1 MGFVH
6 RQIIKYALFILT
18 AMSST
23 EVCSGTEVKL
33 YVFSG
38 RVMSK
43 DTREPLPGAT
53 IIVKELN
60 RGFTSDPNGNFRI
73 ELEKGSYTFLVRFIG
88 YVTAEFKHN
97 LVADA
102 DTYFALEPDV
112 TLLDQVVVTYNVDRP
127 SERVNRSEV
136 SVERISMQEA
146 KQLPAIFG
154 EVDIIKVFQLKPGV
168 KSGPEG
174 TAGFYVRGGSNDQN
188 LILVDRAPVYNPSH
202 LFGFFSVFSAE
213 AVNDVTL
220 YKAGFPAKYGGRLS
234 SVLDVKIAEANTDS
248 LSINGGVGLIS
259 SRLNLNIPI
268 IKNKLSVMLTGR
280 RTYVDA
286 ITEGLNRVN
295 RNREGFNPIPRYY
308 FYDFNGNIQ
317 YQIND
322 KNKLSLSSYYGNDF
336 VDFSL
341 ANFSTRFNWGN
352 RSTTLKL
359 KTRLSDRLNA
369 ENAVYYSAYTY
380 GISTLLAGSNLSLG
394 SSINDLGFLSDWNY
408 LPVNKRLKLNWG
420 MNFIHHDFSIGDFGI
435 NTGLTNLEQGNLKN
449 AQELGIYGTVD
460 YELTDKLNMQAGLRN
475 SGFLSEGVYYNGIEP
490 RIMLNQK
497 VSNKSSIKLSYA
509 RMYQYLHLVTTSSA
523 ALPTDIWH
531 PSTSKVAPQFSDQL
545 AIGSH
550 NALFDGKYFL
560 SVEAYY
566 KWIGNAIEFKDGAQ
580 LFGNPNLENEFVFG
594 KGWAYGIET
603 YLEKKIGKTKGWIG
617 YTLSWSFRQFKEI
630 NNGNPFFPR
639 FDQRH
644 DVSIVIM
651 HELSKR
657 WSLSGTWVYGTGN
670 FASIASGR
678 MAFQNILP
686 SQIDAIPDYAGRNDF
701 QMPATHRMDL
711 GAVYKLKQKR
721 GEGDLTISV
730 YNAYSRRNPFF
741 VRYEEIENDQEQ
753 TIGFRPTLVSLFP
766 ILPSVTYN
774 FRF

>member
-1 MGFVH
+1 MYKLFLIVIITIKFLNISYAQYGKINTVSGQIKDKVTKEVLPGVTIVVKEINKGCVSDTMGNFEIRLEKGRYTFVVS
-6 RQIIKYALFILT
+6 YLSYT
-18 AMSST
+18 ST
-23 EVCSGTEVKL
+23 EVTHDVIADL
-33 YVFSG
+33 TLNF
-38 RVMSK
+38 
-43 DTREPLPGAT
+43 DL
-53 IIVKELN
+53 EL
-60 RGFTSDPNGNFRI
+60 
-73 ELEKGSYTFLVRFIG
+73 
-88 YVTAEFKHN
+88 
-97 LVADA
+97 
-102 DTYFALEPDV
+102 DV
-112 TLLDQVVVTYNVDRP
+112 TLLKEVVISYDAEKP

-136 SVERISMQEA
+136 SVERISMKEA
-146 KQLPAIFG
+146 KLLPAILG

-188 LILVDRAPVYNPSH
+188 LILVDHAPVYNPSH
-202 LFGFFSVFSAE
+202 LSGVFSVFSAE

-220 YKAGFPAKYGGRLS
+220 YKAGFPAQYGGRLS

-248 LSINGGVGLIS
+248 ISIQGGIGLIS
-259 SRLNLNIPI
+259 SRLSLNLPI
-268 IKNKLSVMLTGR
+268 VKNKLSVMLTGR

-286 ITEGLNRVN
+286 ITEGLNRIN
-295 RNREGFNPIPRYY
+295 RNREGYNPIPRYY

-341 ANFSTRFNWGN
+341 ENFSTRFNWGN

-359 KTRLSDRLNA
+359 KTKFNNRLSS
-369 ENAVYYSAYTY
+369 ENAVYHSAYSY
-380 GISTLLAGSNLSLG
+380 GINTVLFGSNLSLG
-394 SSINDLGFLSDWNY
+394 SSIRDLGIVSNWNY
-408 LPVNKRLKLNWG
+408 FPVSNRFKLNWG
-420 MNFIHHDFSIGDFGI
+420 VNIINHDFSIGDFGI
-435 NTGLTNLEQGNLKN
+435 NTGLTNLEQTNMKY
-449 AQELGIYGTVD
+449 AQELGIYGTID
-460 YELTDKLNMQAGLRN
+460 FELTKKLKIQAGLRN
-475 SGFLSEGVYYNGIEP
+475 SGFLTDGIYYNGVEP

-497 VSNKSSIKLSYA
+497 ISDKSSIKVSYA

-523 ALPTDIWH
+523 SLPTDIWH

-550 NALFDGKYFL
+550 YSLFNDKYFL
-560 SVEAYY
+560 SIEAYY

-580 LFGNPNLENEFVFG
+580 IFGNPNVENEFVFG
-594 KGWAYGIET
+594 RGWAYGFET
-603 YLEKKIGKTKGWIG
+603 YVEKKIGKTRGWIG
-617 YTLSWSFRQFKEI
+617 YTLSWSFREFKEI
-630 NNGNPFFPR
+630 NNGIPFFPR
-639 FDQRH
+639 FDRRH

-651 HELSKR
+651 HELNKR
-657 WSLSGTWVYGTGN
+657 WSLSGSWVYGTGN

-686 SQIDAIPDYAGRNDF
+686 SQIDAIPDYSGRNDF
-701 QMPATHRMDL
+701 QMPANHRLDL
-711 GAVYKLKQKR
+711 GAVFKLKSKR
-721 GEGDLTISV
+721 GEADLTFSL

-753 TIGFRPTLVSLFP
+753 TVGFRPRLVSLIP

-774 FRF
+774 FKF

>member
-1 MGFVH
+1 MYKLFLIVIITIKFLNISYAQYGKINTVSGQIKDKVTKEVLPGVTIVVKEINKGCVSDTMGNFEIRLEKGRYTFVVS
-6 RQIIKYALFILT
+6 YLSYT
-18 AMSST
+18 ST
-23 EVCSGTEVKL
+23 EVTHDVIADL
-33 YVFSG
+33 TLNF
-38 RVMSK
+38 
-43 DTREPLPGAT
+43 DL
-53 IIVKELN
+53 EL
-60 RGFTSDPNGNFRI
+60 
-73 ELEKGSYTFLVRFIG
+73 
-88 YVTAEFKHN
+88 
-97 LVADA
+97 
-102 DTYFALEPDV
+102 DV
-112 TLLDQVVVTYNVDRP
+112 TLLKEVVISYDAEKP

-136 SVERISMQEA
+136 SVERISMKEA
-146 KQLPAIFG
+146 KLLPAILG

-188 LILVDRAPVYNPSH
+188 LILVDHAPVYNPSH
-202 LFGFFSVFSAE
+202 LSGVFSVFSAE

-220 YKAGFPAKYGGRLS
+220 YKAGFPAQYGGRLS

-248 LSINGGVGLIS
+248 ISIQGGIGLIS
-259 SRLNLNIPI
+259 SRLSLNLPI
-268 IKNKLSVMLTGR
+268 VKNKLSVMLTGR

-286 ITEGLNRVN
+286 ITEGLNRIN
-295 RNREGFNPIPRYY
+295 RNREGYNPIPRYY

-341 ANFSTRFNWGN
+341 ENFSTRFNWGN

-359 KTRLSDRLNA
+359 KTKFNSRLSS
-369 ENAVYYSAYTY
+369 ENAVYHSAYSY
-380 GISTLLAGSNLSLG
+380 GINTVLFGSNLSLG
-394 SSINDLGFLSDWNY
+394 SSIRDLGIVSNWNY
-408 LPVNKRLKLNWG
+408 FPVSNRFKLNWG
-420 MNFIHHDFSIGDFGI
+420 VNIINHDFSIGDFGI
-435 NTGLTNLEQGNLKN
+435 NTGLTNLEQTNMKY
-449 AQELGIYGTVD
+449 AQELGIYGTID
-460 YELTDKLNMQAGLRN
+460 FELTKKLKIQAGLRN
-475 SGFLSEGVYYNGIEP
+475 SGFLTDGIYYNGVEP

-497 VSNKSSIKLSYA
+497 VSDKSSIKVSYA

-523 ALPTDIWH
+523 SLPTDIWH

-550 NALFDGKYFL
+550 YSLFNDKYFL
-560 SVEAYY
+560 SIEAYY

-580 LFGNPNLENEFVFG
+580 IFGNPNVENEFVFG
-594 KGWAYGIET
+594 RGWAYGFET
-603 YLEKKIGKTKGWIG
+603 YVEKKIGKTRGWIG
-617 YTLSWSFRQFKEI
+617 YTLSWSFREFKEI
-630 NNGNPFFPR
+630 NNGIPFFPR
-639 FDQRH
+639 FDRRH

-651 HELSKR
+651 HELNKR
-657 WSLSGTWVYGTGN
+657 WSLSGSWVYGTGN

-686 SQIDAIPDYAGRNDF
+686 SQIDAIPDYSGRNDF
-701 QMPATHRMDL
+701 QMPANHRLDL
-711 GAVYKLKQKR
+711 GAVFKLKSKR
-721 GEGDLTISV
+721 GEADLTFSL

-753 TIGFRPTLVSLFP
+753 TVGFRPRLVSLIP

-774 FRF
+774 FKF

>member
-1 MGFVH
+1 MKLIQSLMYKLFLIVIITIKFLNISYAQYGKINTVSGQIKDKVTKEVLPGVTIVVKEINKGCVSDTMGNFEIRLEKGRYTFVVS
-6 RQIIKYALFILT
+6 YLSYT
-18 AMSST
+18 ST
-23 EVCSGTEVKL
+23 EVTHDVIADL
-33 YVFSG
+33 TLNF
-38 RVMSK
+38 
-43 DTREPLPGAT
+43 DL
-53 IIVKELN
+53 EL
-60 RGFTSDPNGNFRI
+60 
-73 ELEKGSYTFLVRFIG
+73 
-88 YVTAEFKHN
+88 
-97 LVADA
+97 
-102 DTYFALEPDV
+102 DV
-112 TLLDQVVVTYNVDRP
+112 TLLKEVVISYDAEKP

-136 SVERISMQEA
+136 SVERISMKEA
-146 KQLPAIFG
+146 KLLPAILG

-188 LILVDRAPVYNPSH
+188 LILVDHAPVYNPSH
-202 LFGFFSVFSAE
+202 LSGVFSVFSAE

-220 YKAGFPAKYGGRLS
+220 YKAGFPAQYGGRLS

-248 LSINGGVGLIS
+248 ISIQGGIGLIS
-259 SRLNLNIPI
+259 SRLSLNLPI
-268 IKNKLSVMLTGR
+268 VKNKLSVMLTGR

-286 ITEGLNRVN
+286 ITEGLNRIN
-295 RNREGFNPIPRYY
+295 RNREGYNPIPRYY

-341 ANFSTRFNWGN
+341 ENFSTRFNWGN

-359 KTRLSDRLNA
+359 KTKFNNRLSS
-369 ENAVYYSAYTY
+369 ENAVYHSAYSY
-380 GISTLLAGSNLSLG
+380 GINTVLFGSNLSLG
-394 SSINDLGFLSDWNY
+394 SSIRDLGIVSNWNY
-408 LPVNKRLKLNWG
+408 FPVSNRFKLNWG
-420 MNFIHHDFSIGDFGI
+420 VNIINHDFSIGDFGI
-435 NTGLTNLEQGNLKN
+435 NTGLTNLEQTNMKY
-449 AQELGIYGTVD
+449 AQELGIYGTID
-460 YELTDKLNMQAGLRN
+460 FELTKKLKIQAGLRN
-475 SGFLSEGVYYNGIEP
+475 SGFLTDGIYYNGVEP

-497 VSNKSSIKLSYA
+497 ISDKSSIKVSYA

-523 ALPTDIWH
+523 SLPTDIWH

-550 NALFDGKYFL
+550 YSLFNDKYFL
-560 SVEAYY
+560 SIEAYY

-580 LFGNPNLENEFVFG
+580 IFGNPNVENEFVFG
-594 KGWAYGIET
+594 RGWAYGFET
-603 YLEKKIGKTKGWIG
+603 YVEKKIGKTRGWIG
-617 YTLSWSFRQFKEI
+617 YTLSWSFREFKEI
-630 NNGNPFFPR
+630 NNGIPFFPR
-639 FDQRH
+639 FDRRH

-651 HELSKR
+651 HELNKR
-657 WSLSGTWVYGTGN
+657 WSLSGSWVYGTGN

-686 SQIDAIPDYAGRNDF
+686 SQIDAIPDYSGRNDF
-701 QMPATHRMDL
+701 QMPANHRLDL
-711 GAVYKLKQKR
+711 GAVFKLKSKR
-721 GEGDLTISV
+721 GEADLTFSL

-753 TIGFRPTLVSLFP
+753 TVGFRPRLVSLIP

-774 FRF
+774 FKF